1 MLHFNVLSKVDY
13 MYFHVFVRWYELIE
27 VPSKQNR
34 IILTY
39 ANEYVV
45 EIVFSLIFNAVIRF
59 DERTS

>member
-1 MLHFNVLSKVDY
+1 

-45 EIVFSLIFNAVIRF
+45 EIVINAIFNAVIRF